1 MSKGGFG
8 SHWYIKGEQ
17 RVDNKEDASD
27 MRIAKRRQAETKK
40 MANKVLAQT
49 IVSEICKG
57 HTLSEF
63 KHWFRPSGA
72 LGKEV
77 LDMADLLGLT
87 DDNSPPSSPPLSPT
101 GALKHSKKRSKKKS
115 KSKKKMRR
123 SKTRTGSKL
132 SKSERRSGKVRKK
145 RTKRH
150 KCKCKVCKCKKPC
163 KCKSR
168 SKSRSKR
175 RSKSRQPHM

>member
-8 SHWYIKGEQ
+8 SHWYIKGEPS
-17 RVDNKEDASD
+17 VGNKEDEDDEDDSD

-40 MANKVLAQT
+40 MANQVLEDTMMCA
-49 IVSEICKG
+49 IKFG
-57 HTLSEF
+57 MTLSEF
-63 KHWFRPSGA
+63 KKKFRPEGG
-72 LGKEV
+72 LGKPA
-77 LDMADLLGLT
+77 LDMAKKLGLT

-101 GALKHSKKRSKKKS
+101 GALKRSKKRSKKKS

-123 SKTRTGSKL
+123 SKTRTGSK
-132 SKSERRSGKVRKK
+132 SEHRSGKVRKK

-163 KCKSR
+163 KCKRR
-168 SKSRSKR
+168 SKSRSNR
-175 RSKSRQPHM
+175 R

>member
-8 SHWYIKGEQ
+8 SHWNIKQREQ
-17 RVDNKEDASD
+17 SVDNKEDDSD
-27 MRIAKRRQAETKK
+27 MHSAKRRQAETKK
-40 MANKVLAQT
+40 MANKALAQT

-101 GALKHSKKRSKKKS
+101 GALKRSKKRSKKKS

-123 SKTRTGSKL
+123 SKTRTGSK
-132 SKSERRSGKVRKK
+132 SEHRSGKVRKK
-145 RTKRH
+145 RTKRQ
-150 KCKCKVCKCKKPC
+150 KCKCKKPC
-163 KCKSR
+163 KCKKTKRTSR
-168 SKSRSKR
+168 TKHSF
-175 RSKSRQPHM
+175 HIN